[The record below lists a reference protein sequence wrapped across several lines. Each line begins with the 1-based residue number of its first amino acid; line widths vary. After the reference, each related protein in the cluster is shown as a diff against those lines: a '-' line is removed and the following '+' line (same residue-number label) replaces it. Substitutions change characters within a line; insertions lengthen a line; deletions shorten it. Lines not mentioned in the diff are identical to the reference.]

1 MRTALKVMSSLV
13 IGPTCHAKRKE
24 KERVSTLI
32 WSGESGLC
40 VRESWS
46 AYAAAD
52 PRDERDIDH
61 KDRASR
67 PRVDKEEVLAAN
79 ILDGGERQLDA
90 QQEQAVQPEEEH
102 HKRLGEFEGDEC

>member
-1 MRTALKVMSSLV
+1 MLDFF
-13 IGPTCHAKRKE
+13 
-24 KERVSTLI
+24 RVARARA
-32 WSGESGLC
+32 
-40 VRESWS
+40 REARGR

-61 KDRASR
+61 KDRAAR